1 MEPDQ
6 LAKEIGNLFFA
17 LTQASNDA
25 TQRKALIT
33 ELKAQADFYGG
44 KDPRV
49 TRLVAGVMLTIAELW
64 SDDHSLGIA
73 NLALGDSYRYLDK
86 PELACTAYNNA
97 AAAFEAISDRV
108 GWART
113 RVGLLLASHDAGHS
127 NIDERL
133 RDVATARRI
142 FFEHHETD
150 LLIRLSINL
159 AAFHQFRFEA
169 KQAREA
175 LQLGLELVGDA
186 PSLGRAKLLRNLGD
200 VHNMEGSIAHAIAT
214 YKDAEQLFMLLDQP
228 QETASIGLALAQLAI
243 RVGHYLEAV
252 TLIQKIK
259 PQLSHGDKIHAQ
271 QLEALAHHFLNAP
284 EKASRLMNQL
294 LHQRESLNKRQL
306 AQVQTYSVDIEAALG
321 NYELAQ
327 NFIKDASQYFVN
339 VEGQQYLFE
348 LSVRHALILLK
359 LEQPSQAANIVLSA
373 LHSEEI
379 DVLAR
384 VYYVLA
390 KGAEFYGN
398 TELAILAGIQS
409 LRFARQCR
417 DASLLYSV
425 QLQLGRIRAA
435 QGETTKALLHYQ
447 RAHDRILK
455 LQTYLNI
462 DVRPG
467 FLERNQEALHQ
478 IIHIHTQ
485 TGNAAAAWEALE
497 QLKSR
502 VLWQYL
508 ATPRVESSQQ
518 PNSEKIQEQHYSQL
532 QQRYHWLMTVLDTHD
547 WNLISREQ
555 ALTEMGEIE
564 QELYAARENRRL
576 ETSHVASQT
585 VAPSLVEVTARIPP
599 TCAFIE
605 YYIGQDGVYAYVLT
619 ASEPI
624 QMVRCTDELDK
635 LLQTMKG
642 LTDQIYRALAVGSQR
657 ALKFF
662 HKSTIDCL
670 SILYQL
676 LLERLEP
683 YLHAYQH
690 LIVVPFGPLHVVPF
704 HLLCSQ
710 GNYLLEQAEI
720 SILPAAGLLLQPDV
734 QRPKGVL
741 ALTYGGHNNSDYRIH
756 DVAQRLRT
764 IFGGEVYSGDQ
775 AVSDLLRAAPRQ
787 VLHIGA
793 HGLFNLN
800 QPHLATLRLADRQVY
815 ADELLNYDLSYE
827 LAVLSACSAGLARA
841 SGGDELIGLGRGFLY
856 AGVRSLVTGLWDVE
870 DEITAQIIQDF
881 YDALY
886 AGERKSSALRT
897 AQLSLLC
904 GEKAIH
910 PAYAG
915 AFQLLGSPSPLS
927 QMHMTEEIV

>member
-86 PELACTAYNNA
+86 PELACTAYNAA

-175 LQLGLELVGDA
+175 LQLGLELVGDS

-214 YKDAEQLFMLLDQP
+214 YEEAEQLFTLLDQP
-228 QETASIGLALAQLAI
+228 QEAASVRLGLVQLATREGFFLEAITLAQ
-243 RVGHYLEAV
+243 
-252 TLIQKIK
+252 QCK
-259 PQLSHGDKIHAQ
+259 PQLSHGDFVHAQ
-271 QLEALAHHFLNAP
+271 QLEALAYHFLNAP
-284 EKASRLMNQL
+284 EKASRLMKEL
-294 LHQRESLNKRQL
+294 LRQGNLLTKRQL
-306 AQVQTYSVDIEAALG
+306 AHVQTYSVDIEAALG
-321 NYELAQ
+321 HFDIAQELIREAT
-327 NFIKDASQYFVN
+327 KYFED
-339 VEGQQYLFE
+339 VEGRQHLHE
-348 LSVRHALILLK
+348 LSVRHGLILLK
-359 LEQPSQAANIVLSA
+359 MDCPLEAVEVVLSA
-373 LHSEEI
+373 LHSEEK

-384 VYYVLA
+384 AYYVVA
-390 KGAEFYGN
+390 KVAESYGN
-398 TELAILAGIQS
+398 TQLAIQAGVQS
-409 LRFARQCR
+409 LRFACQHG
-417 DASLLYSV
+417 DIGVINSV
-425 QLQLGRIRAA
+425 RLELGHIRIT
-435 QGETTKALLHYQ
+435 QGHPDKALLHY
-447 RAHDRILK
+447 RHAHERILK

-478 IIHIHTQ
+478 IIHIHNQ
-485 TGNAAAAWEALE
+485 KGNAVAAWETLE
-497 QLKSR
+497 KLKSR

-508 ATPRVESSQQ
+508 AAPRSDNASQ
-518 PNSEKIQEQHYSQL
+518 PRSEGKQDQRYKQL
-532 QQRYHWLMTVLDTHD
+532 QQRYRWLMNHLDSHD
-547 WNLISREQ
+547 WRVISREQ
-555 ALTEMGEIE
+555 ILSEMGEIE
-564 QELYAARENRRL
+564 QELYAARESDRL
-576 ETSHVASQT
+576 EATTSFT
-585 VAPSLVEVTARIPP
+585 RTLVPALTDVIAHIPP
-599 TCAFIE
+599 HCAFVE
-605 YYIGQDGVYAYVLT
+605 YYFAEDSVYAYLLT
-619 ASEPI
+619 TNQPV
-624 QMVRCTDELDK
+624 QMVCCTKQLDK
-635 LLQTMKG
+635 LLQTIND
-642 LTDQIYRALAVGSQR
+642 LTEQIDHALAVGPQR
-657 ALKFF
+657 AVKFF
-662 HKSTIDCL
+662 QKSTIECL
-670 SILYQL
+670 NTLYQL

-683 YLHAYQH
+683 FLSAYSS

-704 HLLCSQ
+704 HLLYSR
-710 GNYLLEQAEI
+710 GRYLLEQMEV

-734 QRPKGVL
+734 ERPKGVL
-741 ALTYGGHNNSDYRIH
+741 ALTYGGRNDVDYRIH
-756 DVAQRLRT
+756 DVAQR
-764 IFGGEVYSGDQ
+764 IQGMFGGDVYSGAQ
-775 AVSDLLRAAPRQ
+775 AVSSLLQSAPRQ
-787 VLHIGA
+787 MLHIAA
-793 HGLFNLN
+793 HGLFNLH
-800 QPHLATLRLADRQVY
+800 QPHLATLRLADRHVY
-815 ADELLNYDLSYE
+815 ADELLDHDLSYE
-827 LAVLSACSAGLARA
+827 LGVLSACSAGLARA

-856 AGVRSLVTGLWDVE
+856 AGVRSLVTSLWDVE
-870 DEITAQIIQDF
+870 DEITAEIIQNF
-881 YDALY
+881 YTALN
-886 AGERKSSALRT
+886 AGERKSRALQT

-904 GEKAIH
+904 GNRAIH
-910 PAYAG
+910 PAYGG
-915 AFQLLGSPSPLS
+915 AFQLLGSVSPLS
-927 QMHMTEEIV
+927 QMHMTEETV